1 MSFVICKGILM
12 KRDMEKNTAGQTDQ
26 PGGLDGD
33 RIKDQKDHGVDK
45 EKDRKGFYVFY
56 QVINGLIRILLA
68 GILFCLFL
76 HSIFS
81 TSFIGKMTGED
92 GSVYERTLNIPDAPW
107 KHFIVL
113 FLVPAVMAL
122 VIILRDGL
130 QKRTAKEQRFPVI
143 FGSRMFDGERGERKF
158 LGILCLIVAFAGCM
172 WITSTQLVPGSDPAK
187 VYTIAMQWR
196 EQNFSAFAEG
206 GYLFRYP
213 FQSGIVLFYYFWTFL
228 FGINNYAGLQL
239 VNVAA
244 LVLVYF
250 FLARLAGY
258 FWKEDRKIGPAV
270 YIGLMLWVPLFFY
283 ITYLYGI
290 LVGMACA
297 LGAVYM
303 AAKYLDTRK
312 YRYMVIAALAMGLA
326 TVLKMNC
333 LIYGIAIGCFLFYD
347 IIVSPVKEKMKSG
360 FFVLLLILGVAGCNG
375 AANRYVEQITGYEP
389 AGGEVMVSWV
399 VMGLQDT
406 PLGPGGYSG
415 YIGDVFA
422 KYHYDEKLI
431 TEASIADIK
440 KILTRMAENPL
451 DVGIPFFA
459 AKTAFQWNDPTFIGM
474 YLNDNR
480 QSAVLMPD
488 LAQSVIDG
496 RGSVVLSMILNYM
509 QSLIWFGA
517 LCCVL
522 MRRRSRNLYE
532 LMGGVI
538 FLGGYFFHFMWE
550 SSSSYTIPYFVVII
564 PYAVKGQLDLARRF
578 KGFISRRFRSRQPA
592 ACMEVGAPAGV
603 EAVGTIEDEIQ
614 QIPWGAKTPSEKR
627 RAITAAAMFAALA
640 GLVWAFTR
648 TGLFERTIGLDDGPE
663 AVQQFYSGRSAV
675 EQLYSGSGKQESV
688 DGYYLISPYSE
699 PDCVLTQEGGLGSA
713 VVTKH
718 LGQVLAD
725 KGVPDAAEDGL
736 TQEILVKVKNGTA
749 TLRFRNTGEVLAV
762 SEAEGSIPVSYMDDS
777 MNMFYSRDEGMKTTW
792 KLRPAKDGTYYILSG
807 EEALTWRDGAVVL
820 APLEETDAQKWRLE

>member
-1 MSFVICKGILM
+1 MGMVM
-12 KRDMEKNTAGQTDQ
+12 KTDIKKEKLGHSDRLNIFAGAA
-26 PGGLDGD
+26 
-33 RIKDQKDHGVDK
+33 IKDPGAKKETFQKKYGI
-45 EKDRKGFYVFY
+45 FY
-56 QVINGLIRILLA
+56 QIINGLIRILLA

-81 TSFIGKMTGED
+81 TSFIGKVTGEN
-92 GSVYERTLNIPDAPW
+92 GLPYERTLNIPDSPW

-113 FLVPAVMAL
+113 LLVPAVMAL
-122 VIILRDGL
+122 VMAASSRVSRPVHGKRGQRKLLR
-130 QKRTAKEQRFPVI
+130 
-143 FGSRMFDGERGERKF
+143 
-158 LGILCLIVAFAGCM
+158 ILCLIVTLAGCI
-172 WITSTQLVPGSDPAK
+172 WIAATQLVPGSDPAK

-228 FGINNYAGLQL
+228 FGINNYVGLQL

-244 LVLVYF
+244 LVLIYF
-250 FLARLAGY
+250 FLAKLAGY
-258 FWKEDRKIGPAV
+258 FWKKDGKIEPAV

-297 LGAVYM
+297 LGAVYA

-347 IIVSPVKEKMKSG
+347 IIVSPAKEKVKSAL
-360 FFVLLLILGVAGCNG
+360 FILLIILGVAVCNG
-375 AANRYVEQITGYEP
+375 ASNRYVEHLTGYEP
-389 AGGEVMVSWV
+389 EGGEVMVSWV

-415 YIGDVFA
+415 YIGDVFV
-422 KYHYDEKLI
+422 KYHYDEELI

-451 DVGIPFFA
+451 DVGLPFFA

-480 QSAVLMPD
+480 QSAVTIPD

-496 RGSVVLSMILNYM
+496 RGSVILSVVLNYM
-509 QSLIWFGA
+509 QTLIWFGA
-517 LCCVL
+517 LCCVV

-532 LMGGVI
+532 LMGAVI

-550 SSSSYTIPYFVVII
+550 SSSSYTIPYFVVMI
-564 PYAVKGQLDLARRF
+564 PYAVKGQLDLARGLGSLIGKRF
-578 KGFISRRFRSRQPA
+578 GNAATARNAAMDVAAEAAGGSGTDAVA
-592 ACMEVGAPAGV
+592 ACEDVAG
-603 EAVGTIEDEIQ
+603 IFEDGMWYGSWNPV
-614 QIPWGAKTPSEKR
+614 PWRAKTSLEKR
-627 RAITAAAMFAALA
+627 RTATAAAAILGLA
-640 GLVWAFTR
+640 VLVCAFTR

-663 AVQQFYSGRSAV
+663 AVEQFYCGRDAA
-675 EQLYSGSGKQESV
+675 ERLYNGGSIAAQEPV
-688 DGYYLISPYSE
+688 TGYYLISPYLDAS
-699 PDCVLTQEGGLGSA
+699 CALAQEGGLGSA
-713 VVTKH
+713 VVTKEKTQ
-718 LGQVLAD
+718 GSAS
-725 KGVPDAAEDGL
+725 
-736 TQEILVKVKNGTA
+736 QEILVSGRNGAA
-749 TLRFRNTGEVLAV
+749 TLRFRDTGEILAV
-762 SEAEGSIPVSYMDDS
+762 SGEDSSIPVSYMDDS
-777 MNMFYSRDEGMKTTW
+777 MNMFYRQDDSMNAAW
-792 KLRPAKDGTYYILSG
+792 KLRHAENGAYYILSG
-807 EEALTWRDGAVVL
+807 ELALTWRDTAVVL
-820 APLEETDAQKWRLE
+820 EPLDETDGQKWILN